1 MDLTPSRKGAKN
13 REVTA
18 APCFL
23 TRSQTLALVCYDSID
38 VSKSDRQTEGQ
49 LSERPLAELIREIID
64 ADLSGAIRLSNGL
77 AKVVVYFEKGVLLFA
92 SSNLRAHRLREV
104 LKRNQIAERQIAEF
118 PSMMSDEEVGAALV
132 RQAAITPAVLQEMRL
147 AQVTDVL
154 RVALLWTDGQW
165 SYDRRV
171 RVEGDLRV
179 SIDIG
184 RLLLECARHL
194 PLTFIRSRLD
204 VGAAKY
210 SVVKVDDI
218 SLSSTETLTLARISE
233 SGQEVSF
240 ADLATK
246 GLREQ
251 DALRSTYA
259 LSVAGV
265 VFVADHKSILSDGP
279 KSRPVIEP
287 VKKAAPPV
295 GPAAPEADASALFTR
310 LYSAKTHYEVLD
322 VSSGADL
329 AEIKKAYH
337 DFARRFHPDRF
348 HQSDLRAKV
357 ESAFARI
364 ARAYETLNDEK
375 RRRDYDQS
383 LVAKRAAKPASSQ
396 AKPATP
402 TETKPKPAGT
412 GRAEDSFQR
421 GTEAMQR
428 NKHDEAIRCFGEAA
442 MLAPNVARYRAYYG
456 SALMRDA
463 NSRRTAETELLAALK
478 LEPNNA
484 AFRVMLAEL
493 YQQIGLRKR
502 AEHEATRALSA
513 DPTNTAARSLLANLT
528 NK

>member
-1 MDLTPSRKGAKN
+1 VR
-13 REVTA
+13 
-18 APCFL
+18 
-23 TRSQTLALVCYDSID
+23 YDSSD
-38 VSKSDRQTEGQ
+38 VSNSDRQTEGQ

-77 AKVVVYFEKGVLLFA
+77 ARVVIYFAKGDLVFA
-92 SSNLRAHRLREV
+92 TSNLRAHRLRQA
-104 LKRNQIAERQIAEF
+104 LKRHKVAERQIDEF
-118 PSMMSDEEVGAALV
+118 PSGISDEELGAELV
-132 RQAAITPAVLQEMRL
+132 RQEAITPALLQEMRL

-154 RVALLWTDGQW
+154 RVALLWTDGEW

-179 SIDIG
+179 ALDVD

-194 PLTFIRSRLD
+194 PLPFIKSRVG

-210 SVVKVDDI
+210 CVAKQVEDVP
-218 SLSSTETLTLARISE
+218 LSTTEKLALSHISE
-233 SGQEVSF
+233 AGQEVNF

-251 DALRSTYA
+251 DALRGIYS
-259 LSVAGV
+259 LCVAGV
-265 VFVADHKSILSDGP
+265 VFVADQKTILSDGP
-279 KSRPVIEP
+279 KSRPVIEQ
-287 VKKAAPPV
+287 VKPAATQV
-295 GPAAPEADASALFTR
+295 GPTSAEADANALVTR

-322 VSSGADL
+322 VSNSADL
-329 AEIKKAYH
+329 PEIKKAYH

-348 HQSDLRAKV
+348 HQSELRASV

-383 LVAKRAAKPASSQ
+383 LVAKHGAKPAPHQ
-396 AKPATP
+396 AKPETRI
-402 TETKPKPAGT
+402 ETKPKQAGAN
-412 GRAEDSFQR
+412 RAEDSFQR

-428 NKHDEAIRCFGEAA
+428 NQHGEAIRCFGEAA
-442 MLAPNVARYRAYYG
+442 MLAPNVARYRAYYC
-456 SALMRDA
+456 SALIRDP

-493 YQQIGLRKR
+493 YQKIGLRKR

-513 DPTNTAARSLLANLT
+513 DPTNTSARALLANLT
-528 NK
+528 SK

>member
-1 MDLTPSRKGAKN
+1 
-13 REVTA
+13 
-18 APCFL
+18 
-23 TRSQTLALVCYDSID
+23 

-77 AKVVVYFEKGVLLFA
+77 AKVVIYFEKGALLFA

-104 LKRNQIAERQIAEF
+104 LKRNQIAERQIDEF
-118 PSMMSDEEVGAALV
+118 PSGMSDEEVGAALV
-132 RQAAITPAVLQEMRL
+132 RQKALTPEVLREMRL

-154 RVALLWTDGQW
+154 RLALLWTDGQW

-171 RVEGDLRV
+171 RVEDDLRV
-179 SIDIG
+179 SIDIR
-184 RLLLECARHL
+184 RLLLESARHL
-194 PLTFIRSRLD
+194 PLTFIRSRFGVD
-204 VGAAKY
+204 AARY
-210 SVVKVDDI
+210 SVAKGDDI

-233 SGQEVSF
+233 ASHEVSF

-259 LSVAGV
+259 LCVAGV
-265 VFVADHKSILSDGP
+265 VFVADHQTILSDGP
-279 KSRPVIEP
+279 KSRPTIEP
-287 VKKAAPPV
+287 VKKAATPD
-295 GPAAPEADASALFTR
+295 GPSAAEADASALFTR
-310 LYSAKTHYEVLD
+310 LYSAKTHYDVLD
-322 VSSGADL
+322 VSSSADL
-329 AEIKKAYH
+329 AAIKKAYH

-383 LVAKRAAKPASSQ
+383 LVAKRAAKPASAPTQ
-396 AKPATP
+396 AKPEAAV
-402 TETKPKPAGT
+402 ETKPRPAGT
-412 GRAEDSFQR
+412 GRAEESFQR

-456 SALMRDA
+456 SALMREA
-463 NSRRTAETELLAALK
+463 TLRRTAETELLAALK

-484 AFRVMLAEL
+484 GFRVMLAEL

-502 AEHEATRALSA
+502 AEHEAARALSA
-513 DPTNTAARSLLANLT
+513 DPTNTAARALLANLT
-528 NK
+528 SK